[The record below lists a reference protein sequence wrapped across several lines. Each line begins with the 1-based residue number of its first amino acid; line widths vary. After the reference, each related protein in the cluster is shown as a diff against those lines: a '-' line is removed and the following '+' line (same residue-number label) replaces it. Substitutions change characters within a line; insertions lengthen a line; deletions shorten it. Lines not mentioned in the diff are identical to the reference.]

1 MERWRQAGT
10 SGVEVIGMLKR
21 NSYFDASRQKN
32 IAATPEESVRQE
44 VVAFLKNV
52 VQVPAHL
59 IETEFA
65 LCHIDSKVSGRVD
78 ILVHDF
84 REGKTVGEPWL
95 LVECKRPGVSA
106 PEALL
111 LQVNRYL
118 KTLSPKYVM
127 LALGESSLFLKRK
140 PDGKGYVRV
149 RELPQ
154 YPSNG

>member
-1 MERWRQAGT
+1 
-10 SGVEVIGMLKR
+10 MLKR
-21 NSYFDASRQKN
+21 TSYFDSSRQKN
-32 IAATPEESVRQE
+32 IAATPEESVRQD

-52 VQVPAHL
+52 IQVPAHL

-65 LCHIDSKVSGRVD
+65 LCHIDSNVSGRVD

-84 REGKTVGEPWL
+84 REGKGIGEPWL

-127 LALGESSLFLKRK
+127 LALGESSLFLERK
-140 PDGKGYVRV
+140 SDGKGYARIQK
-149 RELPQ
+149 LPR